1 MLLFHKKEYAMRRF
15 YSLLLLTAL
24 LAILAACAP
33 AQSGG
38 GAPTA
43 TVIPASAATFGS
55 VTVGSEVFAVQGITA
70 VDIDGQ
76 VSITVL
82 LANNAIVSFGL
93 PSALLTAGEVPLGFP
108 DTSES
113 VASYATADQQL
124 VSDSGNL
131 ILAQTA
137 VGFSAE
143 FSFAAIPPVS
153 DSAQPAAISVSG
165 TLTDIR
171 LADERG

>member
-1 MLLFHKKEYAMRRF
+1 MRRF
-15 YSLLLLTAL
+15 YSLLLLTTL
-24 LAILAACAP
+24 LTLLAACAP
-33 AQSGG
+33 AAPQGGG

-82 LANNAIVSFGL
+82 LANNAVVSFGL

-113 VASYATADQQL
+113 VASYATADRQL
-124 VSDSGNL
+124 VSDSGSL
-131 ILAQTA
+131 LLAQTA
-137 VGFSAE
+137 TGFAAE

-153 DSAQPAAISVSG
+153 DSAQPAAIPVSG